1 MHLQTRTFFSE
12 NGLYVRNGGLEVLV
26 FWEILRTYKMNNH
39 LSLSNHLISVIMLI
53 LVTINDQLS
62 HQKETNQWIGSAKQ
76 ASIR

>member
-1 MHLQTRTFFSE
+1 M
-12 NGLYVRNGGLEVLV
+12 LV